1 MNRPDIP
8 APLSFDS
15 RGINDRSDKYANR
28 LFTLTFDRV
37 NDPRCQALG
46 KALAA
51 LPDLLAALERVLSRS
66 PHIDQSATHEGLEN
80 CDMLA
85 ACRAALLKAGY
96 TF

>member
-15 RGINDRSDKYANR
+15 RGINDKSSKYCDR

-51 LPDLLAALERVLSRS
+51 LPDLMAALEEIAS
-66 PHIDQSATHEGLEN
+66 PLNRPSWERDKA
-80 CDMLA
+80 
-85 ACRAALLKAGY
+85 RAALLKAGY
-96 TF
+96 AF

>member
-15 RGINDRSDKYANR
+15 RGINDRSDEHASR
-28 LFTLTFDRV
+28 LFTLTPARV

-46 KALAA
+46 RTFAA
-51 LPDLLAALERVLSRS
+51 LPDLLAALERVLSCS
-66 PHIDQSATHEGLEN
+66 PCIDQSATHVGLEN
-80 CDMLA
+80 CSMLA

-96 TF
+96 TV